1 MKRVKLLA
9 AVLAALMTGA
19 LVIGPAALT
28 TAHTRRTTDTDFTS
42 VRVHGHAGRQDGK
55 VFRGRMDV
63 KRFARDGGELV
74 AVGRVTGTMKNASGR
89 VIGEVENKKVRW
101 PLASASTR
109 AATTTSGATANA
121 ATCEVLRLVLGPLD
135 LDLLGLQVHLN
146 RVVLTID
153 AQSGPGN
160 LLGNLVCAIA
170 NLLNGN
176 PLGDLSGNLLRA
188 LQNLLNAIIG
198 ILKL

>member
-74 AVGRVTGTMKNASGR
+74 AVGRVMGTMKNASGR

-101 PLASASTR
+101 PLASGAPGPPPLRRERPQTPQPARS
-109 AATTTSGATANA
+109 SGWSSVRWISI
-121 ATCEVLRLVLGPLD
+121 C
-135 LDLLGLQVHLN
+135 
-146 RVVLTID
+146 
-153 AQSGPGN
+153 SG
-160 LLGNLVCAIA
+160 CRCI
-170 NLLNGN
+170 
-176 PLGDLSGNLLRA
+176 
-188 LQNLLNAIIG
+188 
-198 ILKL
+198 

>member
-74 AVGRVTGTMKNASGR
+74 AVGRV
-89 VIGEVENKKVRW
+89 IGEVENKKVRW
-101 PLASASTR
+101 PLASGAPGPPPLRRERPQTPQPARS
-109 AATTTSGATANA
+109 SGWSSVRWISI
-121 ATCEVLRLVLGPLD
+121 C
-135 LDLLGLQVHLN
+135 
-146 RVVLTID
+146 
-153 AQSGPGN
+153 SG
-160 LLGNLVCAIA
+160 CRCI
-170 NLLNGN
+170 
-176 PLGDLSGNLLRA
+176 
-188 LQNLLNAIIG
+188 
-198 ILKL
+198 